1 MILSYPPS
9 NEYDEGMPL
18 SKKLS
23 QRKHEKRSQLGNSPS
38 AAVSGNTPTVQ
49 ASSPMGSNT
58 VPSAY
63 NTVTK
68 VGNERSL
75 NMPTIHKVVEQL
87 GQVKYAAWADEFEK
101 VAAPR
106 WKQLMRMGEIT
117 PALERRLVKG
127 KVLDY
132 AKEISG
138 LDRGSEALAKR
149 HGIKIKE
156 VDPQAIGREVTG
168 LKESLRKLKP
178 GQAISHAKNVAEEA
192 PGVLAQ
198 FTGGGFALP
207 LTNTAYLAPKAN
219 MIRHSIPATS
229 GSTLAPEAVK
239 AITKRHEVRELIE
252 AARQKAR
259 GGRRYWT
266 ITRKPQGAEEQALAK
281 MISDNPVQ
289 RVLRGG
295 HSIAER
301 VLGGASKASRG
312 IHGGVSKRLQ
322 DLQTKVRQSRKAIV
336 APKGEV
342 LLGKHLD
349 PNVIMDESANIAT
362 MPVGARQAFKKL
374 RTNPGAENSVLAPHN
389 FQYGTAPSKKV
400 RRNIMKAFNRE
411 QI

>member
-1 MILSYPPS
+1 
-9 NEYDEGMPL
+9 
-18 SKKLS
+18 
-23 QRKHEKRSQLGNSPS
+23 
-38 AAVSGNTPTVQ
+38 
-49 ASSPMGSNT
+49 MGSNT

-68 VGNERSL
+68 VG
-75 NMPTIHKVVEQL
+75 
-87 GQVKYAAWADEFEK
+87 QVKYAAWADEFEK
-101 VAAPR
+101 IAAPR
-106 WKQLMRMGEIT
+106 WKQLMRMGKIT
-117 PALERRLVKG
+117 PDLERRLVKG

-138 LDRGSEALAKR
+138 LNRGSDALAKR
-149 HGIKIKE
+149 YGIKIKE
-156 VDPQAIGREVTG
+156 VDPQALGREVTG

-192 PGVLAQ
+192 PGFLAQ
-198 FTGGGFALP
+198 LSGGGFALP

-219 MIRHSIPATS
+219 VIRHSIPSTS
-229 GSTLAPEAVK
+229 ESTLAPEAVK

-259 GGRRYWT
+259 GGRGYWA

-281 MISDNPVQ
+281 MFGDNPVQ
-289 RVLRGG
+289 KVLRGG

-322 DLQTKVRQSRKAIV
+322 DLQTKVRQSRKAITI
-336 APKGEV
+336 PKGE
-342 LLGKHLD
+342 LPIGKHYD

-374 RTNPGAENSVLAPHN
+374 RTSPGAESSVLAPHN

-400 RRNIMKAFNRE
+400 RRSIMRAFNRE